1 MFRTTTTLSKVINN
15 WLSLVKLSL
24 LLGLT
29 NTVFAAEEVNALSVT
44 PNQCVALT
52 QGQKCYVDAKVSWT
66 LPTQGNYCLYSSE
79 QEAPLICWQQKSAGT
94 INKEFASDKNIV
106 FKLKSEQKKTVATSQ
121 LKITW
126 VHQKKGQPRMWWR
139 VF

>member
-1 MFRTTTTLSKVINN
+1 MFRTTKTPSKLASN
-15 WLSLVKLSL
+15 WLRILKLSL
-24 LLGLT
+24 LLGLI
-29 NTVFAAEEVNALSVT
+29 NSVFAAEDVSALKVT

-52 QGQKCYVDAKVSWT
+52 QGQTCYVDAEVSWV

-79 QEAPLICWQQKSAGT
+79 QEAPLVCWQQKNTGK
-94 INKEFASDKNIV
+94 INREFASDKNIE
-106 FKLKSEQKKTVATSQ
+106 FKLKSEQKKTIATSQ
-121 LKITW
+121 LKVTW